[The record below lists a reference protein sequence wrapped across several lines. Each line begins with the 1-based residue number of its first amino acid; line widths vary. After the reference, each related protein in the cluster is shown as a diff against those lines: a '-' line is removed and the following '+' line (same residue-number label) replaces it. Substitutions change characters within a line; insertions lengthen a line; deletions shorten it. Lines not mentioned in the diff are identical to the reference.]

1 MGRKSERLA
10 ILKYYFNNFRTEWHQ
25 DALSSE
31 IDESFPTDFI
41 ISRKILRRNKFR
53 TLNRK
58 NYNIYAQA
66 REECEEKLA
75 EMIAKV
81 KAQIK
86 AKKEKITGWPKSH
99 PVKIWG
105 AVDKEK
111 PEFV

>member
-1 MGRKSERLA
+1 MKD
-10 ILKYYFNNFRTEWHQ
+10 YFNNFRPEWHQ

-41 ISRKILRRNKFR
+41 ISRKILRRNNFR

-58 NYNIYAQA
+58 NHNIYAKT

-75 EMIAKV
+75 EMIVQV

-86 AKKEKITGWPKSH
+86 AEKDKMTG
-99 PVKIWG
+99 
-105 AVDKEK
+105 
-111 PEFV
+111 